1 MILAIESAST
11 DPSVAVAERDGQP
24 LAIDG
29 WSGGHNQGRE
39 LLPRLLAAIDRAE
52 RDLSRTTAV
61 AVGIGPGSFTGLRVG
76 MSLAK
81 GLAFGLGVPIVG
93 IPSLAAWLAAEP
105 DARAALARAGAHEAF
120 VLVRG
125 TPEPV
130 LVLVHEDGLP
140 DAIRSEPV
148 AAPAELAA
156 ALALAEGRPPLQ
168 AAASVAA
175 LAAERLEVDRAGDD
189 LRALEPAYLRM
200 PRGIRELPTETV
212 KWL

>member
-11 DPSVAVAERDGQP
+11 DPSVAVAEADGEP
-24 LAIDG
+24 LVVDG
-29 WSGGHNQGRE
+29 WSGAPGQGRE
-39 LLPRLLAAIDRAE
+39 LLPRLLAAVERAG
-52 RDLSRTTAV
+52 RDIGDTTAM

-81 GLAFGLGVPIVG
+81 GIAFGLHVPILG

-125 TPEPV
+125 MSEPAI
-130 LVLVHEDGLP
+130 VHEDGLP

-148 AAPAELAA
+148 AAPEELAA
-156 ALALAEGRPPLQ
+156 ALALAEGRPPLR

-175 LAAERLEVDRAGDD
+175 LAAERLASNGTGDD
-189 LRALEPAYLRM
+189 LRSIEPAYLRM
-200 PRGIRELPTETV
+200 PRGIRALPAEAV

>member
-11 DPSVAVAERDGQP
+11 DPSVAVAGADGEP
-24 LAIDG
+24 LVVDG
-29 WSGGHNQGRE
+29 WSGGPGQGRE
-39 LLPRLLAAIDRAE
+39 LLPRLLAAVERAGRRLE
-52 RDLSRTTAV
+52 DTTAV

-81 GLAFGLGVPIVG
+81 GIAFGLQVPIVG

-125 TPEPV
+125 VSDPV
-130 LVLVHEDGLP
+130 VVHEDGLP
-140 DAIRSEPV
+140 DAMRSEPV
-148 AAPAELAA
+148 AAPEELAA
-156 ALALAEGRPPLQ
+156 ALALAEGRPPLR

-175 LAAERLEVDRAGDD
+175 LAAERLALDSAGDD
-189 LRALEPAYLRM
+189 LRTLEPAYLRL
-200 PRGIRELPTETV
+200 PRGIRELPAEAV

>member
-1 MILAIESAST
+1 VILAIESAST
-11 DPSVAVAERDGQP
+11 DPSVAVAAADGEP

-29 WSGGHNQGRE
+29 WSGGPGQGRE
-39 LLPRLLAAIDRAE
+39 ILPRLLAAVERAG
-52 RDLSRTTAV
+52 RDLRETSAV

-81 GLAFGLGVPIVG
+81 GLAVGLGVPIVG

-125 TPEPV
+125 MSDPAV
-130 LVLVHEDGLP
+130 VHEDGLP
-140 DAIRSEPV
+140 DAMRSEPV

-156 ALALAEGRPPLQ
+156 ALALAEGRPPLR
-168 AAASVAA
+168 AAASVATLA
-175 LAAERLEVDRAGDD
+175 VERLAADASGDD
-189 LRALEPAYLRM
+189 LRTLEPAYLRL
-200 PRGIRELPTETV
+200 PRGIRELPAEAV

>member
-11 DPSVAVAERDGQP
+11 DPSVAVAEADGEP
-24 LAIDG
+24 LVVDG
-29 WSGGHNQGRE
+29 WSGGPGQGRE
-39 LLPRLLAAIDRAE
+39 LLPRLLAAVE
-52 RDLSRTTAV
+52 RSGRRLEDTTAV

-81 GLAFGLGVPIVG
+81 GIAFGLRVPIVG

-125 TPEPV
+125 VSDPAV
-130 LVLVHEDGLP
+130 VHEDGLP

-148 AAPAELAA
+148 AAPEELAA
-156 ALALAEGRPPLQ
+156 ALALAEGRPPLR
-168 AAASVAA
+168 AAGSLAA
-175 LAAERLEVDRAGDD
+175 LAAERLALDGTGDD
-189 LRALEPAYLRM
+189 LRTLEPAYLRL
-200 PRGIRELPTETV
+200 PRGIRELPAGAV

>member
-1 MILAIESAST
+1 VILAIESAST
-11 DPSVAVAERDGQP
+11 DPSVAVSAPDGEP
-24 LAIDG
+24 LAVDG
-29 WSGGHNQGRE
+29 WSGGPGQGRE
-39 LLPRLLAAIDRAE
+39 LMPRLLAAVERAS
-52 RDLSRTTAV
+52 RDLGQTTAV

-81 GLAFGLGVPIVG
+81 GIAFGLRIPIVG
-93 IPSLAAWLAAEP
+93 IPSLEAWLAAEP

-125 TPEPV
+125 AASPV
-130 LVLVHEDGLP
+130 VAHEDDLP
-140 DAIRSEPV
+140 EAIRSEPV

-156 ALALAEGRPPLQ
+156 ALALAEARPPLR

-175 LAAERLEVDRAGDD
+175 LAAERLAADASGDD
-189 LRALEPAYLRM
+189 LRTLEPAYLRL
-200 PRGIRELPTETV
+200 PRGIRELPAEAV

>member
-1 MILAIESAST
+1 
-11 DPSVAVAERDGQP
+11 
-24 LAIDG
+24 
-29 WSGGHNQGRE
+29 
-39 LLPRLLAAIDRAE
+39 
-52 RDLSRTTAV
+52 
-61 AVGIGPGSFTGLRVG
+61 VG

-81 GLAFGLGVPIVG
+81 GIAFGLHVPLLG

-125 TPEPV
+125 MSEPAI
-130 LVLVHEDGLP
+130 VHEDGLP

-148 AAPAELAA
+148 AAPEELAA
-156 ALALAEGRPPLQ
+156 ALALAEGRPPLR

-175 LAAERLEVDRAGDD
+175 LAAERLASNGTGDD
-189 LRALEPAYLRM
+189 LRSIEPAYLRM
-200 PRGIRELPTETV
+200 PRGIRALPAEAV

>member
-11 DPSVAVAERDGQP
+11 DPSVAVAAPDGEP
-24 LAIDG
+24 LAVDG
-29 WSGGHNQGRE
+29 WSGGPGQGRE
-39 LLPRLLAAIDRAE
+39 LMPRLLAAIERSG
-52 RDLSRTTAV
+52 RDLRETTAV

-81 GLAFGLGVPIVG
+81 GIAFGLRVPILG
-93 IPSLAAWLAAEP
+93 IPSLVAWLAAEP

-125 TPEPV
+125 SPDPV
-130 LVLVHEDGLP
+130 VVHEDGLP

-148 AAPAELAA
+148 AAPEELAA
-156 ALALAEGRPPLQ
+156 ALALAEGRPPLR

-175 LAAERLEVDRAGDD
+175 LAAERLAADDAGDD
-189 LRALEPAYLRM
+189 LRTLEPAYLRM
-200 PRGIRELPTETV
+200 PRGIRELPPETV

>member
-11 DPSVAVAERDGQP
+11 DPSVAVAAPDGEP
-24 LAIDG
+24 LAVDG
-29 WSGGHNQGRE
+29 WSGGPGQGRE
-39 LLPRLLAAIDRAE
+39 LMPRLLAAIERSG
-52 RDLSRTTAV
+52 RDLRETTAV

-81 GLAFGLGVPIVG
+81 GIAFGLRVPILG
-93 IPSLAAWLAAEP
+93 IPSLVAWLAAEP

-125 TPEPV
+125 SPDPV
-130 LVLVHEDGLP
+130 VVHEDGLP

-148 AAPAELAA
+148 AAPEELAA
-156 ALALAEGRPPLQ
+156 ALALAEGRPPLR

-175 LAAERLEVDRAGDD
+175 LAAERLAADDAGDD
-189 LRALEPAYLRM
+189 LRTLEPAYLRM
-200 PRGIRELPTETV
+200 PRGIRELPPEMV

>member
-11 DPSVAVAERDGQP
+11 DPSVAIAAPDGEP
-24 LAIDG
+24 LAVDG
-29 WSGGHNQGRE
+29 WSGGPGQGRE
-39 LLPRLLAAIDRAE
+39 LMPRLLAAVERSG
-52 RDLSRTTAV
+52 RDLRETTAV

-81 GLAFGLGVPIVG
+81 GLAFGLRVPILG
-93 IPSLAAWLAAEP
+93 IPSLVAWLAAEP

-125 TPEPV
+125 APDPV
-130 LVLVHEDGLP
+130 VAHEDDLP
-140 DAIRSEPV
+140 EAIRSEPV
-148 AAPAELAA
+148 AAPEELAA
-156 ALALAEGRPPLQ
+156 ALALAEGRPPLR

-175 LAAERLEVDRAGDD
+175 LAAERLAADDAGDD
-189 LRALEPAYLRM
+189 LRTLEPAYLRM
-200 PRGIRELPTETV
+200 PRGIRELPPETV

>member
-24 LAIDG
+24 LAVDG
-29 WSGGHNQGRE
+29 WSGGPGQGRE

-52 RDLSRTTAV
+52 RDLSQASAV

-93 IPSLAAWLAAEP
+93 IPSLAAWLAADP

-125 TPEPV
+125 TSEPV
-130 LVLVHEDGLP
+130 VVHEEGLP
-140 DAIRSEPV
+140 DAIRSEPL

-175 LAAERLEVDRAGDD
+175 LAAERLEVDGAGDD

-200 PRGIRELPTETV
+200 PRGIRELRAETV

>member
-11 DPSVAVAERDGQP
+11 DPSVAVAAPDGEP
-24 LAIDG
+24 LAVDG
-29 WSGGHNQGRE
+29 WSGGPGQGRE
-39 LLPRLLAAIDRAE
+39 LMPRLLAAIERSG
-52 RDLSRTTAV
+52 RDLRETSAV

-81 GLAFGLGVPIVG
+81 GIAFGLRVPILG
-93 IPSLAAWLAAEP
+93 IPSLVAWLAAEP

-125 TPEPV
+125 SPDPV
-130 LVLVHEDGLP
+130 VVHEDGLP

-148 AAPAELAA
+148 AAPEELAA
-156 ALALAEGRPPLQ
+156 ALALAEGRPPLR

-175 LAAERLEVDRAGDD
+175 LAAERLAADDAGDD
-189 LRALEPAYLRM
+189 LRTLEPAYLRM
-200 PRGIRELPTETV
+200 PRGIRELPPETV